1 MFPITPMHRW
11 SLRFLCCLIVIAAA
25 GSFAPNAVASSLGV
39 RPIVIESVAALL
51 FLTVVIAMT
60 FAGRCYRCKQNLLFR
75 SMSKES
81 AGSWLTRFMEMK
93 ACPSCGYP
101 KQKS

>member
-1 MFPITPMHRW
+1 
-11 SLRFLCCLIVIAAA
+11 LIVIAAA

-101 KQKS
+101 RQEN